1 MKSKVF
7 LCLMPNI
14 FTMNIFEKTDN
25 KSYVQYDSN
34 LGRKNIYYRCIGKVP
49 PDEKWRS
56 SDRWKKESS
65 KDRQDLENGLGFNIN
80 MGIREDER
88 AGSLM
93 ALRGP

>member
-1 MKSKVF
+1 M
-7 LCLMPNI
+7 L
-14 FTMNIFEKTDN
+14 
-25 KSYVQYDSN
+25 
-34 LGRKNIYYRCIGKVP
+34 

-88 AGSLM
+88 SGSLM

>member
-34 LGRKNIYYRCIGKVP
+34 LGRKIYIIDAQEKCLQMRNGDLQTDGKKRALKI
-49 PDEKWRS
+49 DKI
-56 SDRWKKESS
+56 WK
-65 KDRQDLENGLGFNIN
+65 
-80 MGIREDER
+80 MGWV
-88 AGSLM
+88 LT
-93 ALRGP
+93 LTWV

>member
-1 MKSKVF
+1 MKEALQK
-7 LCLMPNI
+7 LCTVW
-14 FTMNIFEKTDN
+14 FQFGEK
-25 KSYVQYDSN
+25 
-34 LGRKNIYYRCIGKVP
+34 IYIYRCTGKVL

-88 AGSLM
+88 SGSLM

>member
-88 AGSLM
+88 SGSLM